1 VNWLEIKFLR
11 AAAALSAQSSRR
23 LHSQSMAPHRGGT
36 HQYESAVSPP
46 SSEGSAPL
54 NWLLFIDLRAA
65 AAAAL
70 SALSSR
76 RRLPQSMT
84 QHRGALTSNTA
95 PGVRPALK
103 GSCR

>member
-54 NWLLFIDLRAA
+54 NWLLFIALRAA
-65 AAAAL
+65 AAEKRPQHCPPAAASL
-70 SALSSR
+70 S
-76 RRLPQSMT
+76 PW
-84 QHRGALTSNTA
+84 HLTEGHSQCLQLRERA
-95 PGVRPALK
+95 QL
-103 GSCR
+103 